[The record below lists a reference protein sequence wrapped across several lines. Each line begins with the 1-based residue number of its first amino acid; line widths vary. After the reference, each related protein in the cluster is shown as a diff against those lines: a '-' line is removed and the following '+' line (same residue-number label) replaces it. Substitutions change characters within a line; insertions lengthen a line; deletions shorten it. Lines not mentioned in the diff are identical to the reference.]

1 MEKKKTVDLIYFS
14 LGLPVVEIPAGE
26 IVPEYKYRVGGKKA
40 NTREEYKS
48 KEESQQAFQ
57 AIVSKAT
64 CYKLHQNPIRIILK

>member
-1 MEKKKTVDLIYFS
+1 MAN
-14 LGLPVVEIPAGE
+14 VVEIPAGE

-57 AIVSKAT
+57 AIVSKSKAT